1 MILPAPCVPCF
12 NPDLSR
18 PKPDSILALALQ
30 FESVTT
36 GDFESLLAIR
46 TAAMRPSLEHLGRF
60 DPARSRERL
69 QRLFFPDHTQFILHD
84 QQRVGFFTFRPVDEH
99 LRLEH
104 LYVLPAHQ
112 SIGVGS
118 TVLRSLITQAD
129 TANRAIELCALIQSA
144 SNQFY
149 QRHGFVAQS
158 EDDWNVNY
166 RREPTRPQT

>member
-60 DPARSRERL
+60 DPARSRER
-69 QRLFFPDHTQFILHD
+69 
-84 QQRVGFFTFRPVDEH
+84 RVGFFTFRPVDEH